1 MEEEALQHECISP
14 RKAPAPAPEVVG
26 GDLTRS
32 EIEALYAATTSAAGA
47 LAPAVDAA
55 LVSAFGARV
64 ALLPHQRSAL
74 AWMLDRERDASGG
87 VLADEPGLGKTLT
100 CLALVATDWAARG
113 RKRARARPTL
123 VVAPTAGVRAQ
134 WAAEASRFYGAA
146 VVVDCYDGA
155 PSDPAEAAAI
165 ADRLARAQL
174 VVCDLTALRKE
185 RHFRSAERSGR
196 GRSRG
201 GDVRAPLFHVDWR
214 RVVVDEVQDVEGRS
228 AGADVAR
235 ELPAE
240 RRWGVS
246 GTPVGKGGLDAL
258 FGLFSFLGAEPY
270 RDADWWAA
278 HVRRPLKGGTRTERD
293 AALATA
299 GAAMAE
305 LVWRSRKAVAS
316 APLLPASSAFRLK
329 QQHFLPAAVVE
340 PGAAE
345 VAATRPGVA
354 DLLAGAVAAA
364 ADAGYEKCE
373 SELSS
378 KDARALL
385 SGAASKKKRRKGA
398 QSFQGLCRAATAVAL
413 CETAAARGD
422 DAPPAADEV
431 SDWIRCDA
439 CDKWRKVPPGML
451 GEAEAAATWTC
462 AAGSRS
468 WRRPYCCDD
477 REEPQ
482 AAAPAMT
489 AAEAALAA
497 RGSLAV
503 VLHRVAARGVADAQ
517 TASAALGHLAL
528 AAALRFQRGGV
539 HTVFTTPGSYD
550 EAGGSPFASE
560 AVAFLLDAQSIC
572 RDGASADEVLANSR
586 RGRQAAVAGRK
597 LSGVPPSVLTVVL
610 ERLEVEQRQ
619 RVRRLR
625 SDPNDDLAG
634 GGGGLDGKLHFA
646 TMRALVYGRS
656 RRRVATAMAR
666 HRRLGAASPARRCP
680 NQAWPQIWAFVD
692 GGAGDYVAEMLERV
706 AAAAR
711 KQAFRATAGADARN
725 LEARRDNVDHGAFEA
740 RALDLGVDGVFGSP
754 ESAAPRCL
762 RSLVVACLHWAPPAG
777 GPSSREYEEAYVE
790 WCADGAGHLGALG
803 RMETPSSAMAAPGP
817 FWASRRA
824 GDLDPRDLAPAAV
837 FARRVRVAKAVRAV
851 VESLGDHRQMRDSGA
866 HEEAL
871 RADATR
877 WCRDRGRPEPG
888 AALAAADA
896 ARSLAARVAAMLP
909 TASEKRVAA
918 LEGARAVAVAARD
931 GRLDA
936 VDAAAALVPARVAAA
951 RGDLSPSTPPAALED
966 HARCGMCRQGA
977 WRHFANAR
985 RANLAW
991 PRTPCLLCAAR
1002 KATKLFRAYL
1012 VSMAFADAD
1021 SALVRLVKAA
1031 ADDGAPR
1038 GRGPPPSSLAAAAVA
1053 ALEAFRLDAN
1063 AAASVSLGGDG
1074 VAAAAANLR
1083 RQTFDERFRVADEES
1098 LCDSS
1103 AGAAFFGVPGARSA
1117 TRAALLDATAGAR
1130 ARPSRRAG
1138 EEDPV
1143 AFRRLRRILR
1153 VRVSA
1158 GGALP
1163 ARFAAAAAL
1172 GDGAIFGARVAHAEA
1187 TRAATLASAILA
1199 ARGDGPEAEN
1209 AACARC
1215 GAAAA
1220 ARRARASPAV
1230 FGCGHALC
1238 GACVATDR
1246 ALPDAARPR
1255 VCPACRED
1263 HALPLCRQ
1271 PLADARHDRSRVD
1284 FGAKLDELADDVEA
1298 HVTRKGLKCLVFSSW
1313 TDALD
1318 LVAVALKQRGVAS
1331 LALKGGKQ
1339 APKILEAFKADPH
1352 VSALLMNISTNN
1364 AGLNL
1369 SEATHVFLLDT
1380 NLDHARETQA
1390 LARVQRLDSKSETT
1404 VHRYVTGGS
1413 IEDAIWQLRLSK
1425 ATAAGELRTR
1435 VTKADVYDLFK
1446 SQLAAARGAE

>member
-1 MEEEALQHECISP
+1 MEEEALNHECISP

-55 LVSAFGARV
+55 LVAAFGARV

-74 AWMLDRERDASGG
+74 AWMLARGAAS
-87 VLADEPGLGKTLT
+87 AACSPDEPGLGKTLT
-100 CLALVATDWAARG
+100 CLALVATDWAAKG
-113 RKRARARPTL
+113 RKRARAADPGRRADGGRAGAVGRRGEPVLRFGGCRGLLRRRAERPRGGVGRRRPPRAGPARRL
-123 VVAPTAGVRAQ
+123 RPDGPAQGAPLPVRGAGGR
-134 WAAEASRFYGAA
+134 GAA
-146 VVVDCYDGA
+146 
-155 PSDPAEAAAI
+155 
-165 ADRLARAQL
+165 R
-174 VVCDLTALRKE
+174 
-185 RHFRSAERSGR
+185 
-196 GRSRG
+196 
-201 GDVRAPLFHVDWR
+201 RAPLFHVDWR

-413 CETAAARGD
+413 CETAGARGD
-422 DAPPAADEV
+422 DAPPASDEV

-439 CDKWRKVPPGML
+439 CDKWRK
-451 GEAEAAATWTC
+451 A
-462 AAGSRS
+462 
-468 WRRPYCCDD
+468 
-477 REEPQ
+477 
-482 AAAPAMT
+482 
-489 AAEAALAA
+489 
-497 RGSLAV
+497 
-503 VLHRVAARGVADAQ
+503 
-517 TASAALGHLAL
+517 ASAALGHLAL

-539 HTVFTTPGSYD
+539 HTVFTTAGSYAGD

-586 RGRQAAVAGRK
+586 RGGSHAAAVAGRK

-634 GGGGLDGKLHFA
+634 GGGGLDKKLHFA

-706 AAAAR
+706 ATAPR

-740 RALDLGVDGVFGSP
+740 RALDLGVDGVFGHP
-754 ESAAPRCL
+754 DADAPRCL
-762 RSLVVACLHWAPPAG
+762 RGLVVACLHWAPPAG

-803 RMETPSSAMAAPGP
+803 RMETATAAMAAPGP

-824 GDLDPRDLAPAAV
+824 GDLDPKDLAPAAV

-851 VESLGDHRQMRDSGA
+851 
-866 HEEAL
+866 
-871 RADATR
+871 
-877 WCRDRGRPEPG
+877 
-888 AALAAADA
+888 
-896 ARSLAARVAAMLP
+896 
-909 TASEKRVAA
+909 
-918 LEGARAVAVAARD
+918 
-931 GRLDA
+931 
-936 VDAAAALVPARVAAA
+936 
-951 RGDLSPSTPPAALED
+951 
-966 HARCGMCRQGA
+966 
-977 WRHFANAR
+977 
-985 RANLAW
+985 
-991 PRTPCLLCAAR
+991 
-1002 KATKLFRAYL
+1002 
-1012 VSMAFADAD
+1012 
-1021 SALVRLVKAA
+1021 
-1031 ADDGAPR
+1031 
-1038 GRGPPPSSLAAAAVA
+1038 
-1053 ALEAFRLDAN
+1053 
-1063 AAASVSLGGDG
+1063 
-1074 VAAAAANLR
+1074 
-1083 RQTFDERFRVADEES
+1083 
-1098 LCDSS
+1098 
-1103 AGAAFFGVPGARSA
+1103 
-1117 TRAALLDATAGAR
+1117 
-1130 ARPSRRAG
+1130 
-1138 EEDPV
+1138 
-1143 AFRRLRRILR
+1143 
-1153 VRVSA
+1153 
-1158 GGALP
+1158 
-1163 ARFAAAAAL
+1163 
-1172 GDGAIFGARVAHAEA
+1172 
-1187 TRAATLASAILA
+1187 
-1199 ARGDGPEAEN
+1199 
-1209 AACARC
+1209 
-1215 GAAAA
+1215 
-1220 ARRARASPAV
+1220 
-1230 FGCGHALC
+1230 
-1238 GACVATDR
+1238 
-1246 ALPDAARPR
+1246 
-1255 VCPACRED
+1255 
-1263 HALPLCRQ
+1263 
-1271 PLADARHDRSRVD
+1271 
-1284 FGAKLDELADDVEA
+1284 
-1298 HVTRKGLKCLVFSSW
+1298 
-1313 TDALD
+1313 
-1318 LVAVALKQRGVAS
+1318 
-1331 LALKGGKQ
+1331 
-1339 APKILEAFKADPH
+1339 
-1352 VSALLMNISTNN
+1352 
-1364 AGLNL
+1364 
-1369 SEATHVFLLDT
+1369 
-1380 NLDHARETQA
+1380 A